1 MTWIWHDQFILQALR
16 RLGDDEFDSTRII
29 ERQLSFNGG
38 RPTKLIA
45 FRDATALVM
54 VLKGKIA
61 QKTRQQFADIINR
74 YMAGDLTLVSEIQA
88 NALSSSPV
96 AQLARQS
103 LDIEDE
109 VGRKRRRE
117 DLELEQ
123 LQLNIA
129 ERKKA
134 LEDSTKQSTI
144 THINSVMDVMQN
156 LDPNWKQDERLV
168 VQLKDMIVNVT
179 TGQKAI
185 TNGDNTPVYISYVAM
200 QLGFKKLT
208 HSDLCKIG
216 QKAVALYRARYNKDP
231 LKRKEHVN
239 GKEQQVNDYT
249 ERDRDLLEEA
259 IVSVMR
265 K

>member
-1 MTWIWHDQFILQALR
+1 MQALR

-29 ERQLSFNGG
+29 ERQLSLNGG

-88 NALSSSPV
+88 NALSVSPV
-96 AQLARQS
+96 AQLARES
-103 LDIEDE
+103 LDE

-123 LQLNIA
+123 LELNIA

-134 LEDSTKQSTI
+134 LENSTKQSTI
-144 THINSVMDVMQN
+144 NHINSVMDVMHN

-168 VQLKDMIVNVT
+168 VQLKDMIANVT
-179 TGQKAI
+179 TGRKAI
-185 TNGDNTPVYISYVAM
+185 TNGDDTPVYISYVAM

-216 QKAVALYRARYNKDP
+216 QKAVALYRSRYNKDP

>member
-1 MTWIWHDQFILQALR
+1 MIRSRHKWIAL
-16 RLGDDEFDSTRII
+16 GHAI
-29 ERQLSFNGG
+29 E
-38 RPTKLIA
+38 
-45 FRDATALVM
+45 LVM
-54 VLKGKIA
+54 VLPGRLAKDVRSK
-61 QKTRQQFADIINR
+61 FANIIQR
-74 YMAGDLTLVSEIQA
+74 YLAGDHSLISEIQA
-88 NALSSSPV
+88 NALSASPV
-96 AQLARQS
+96 AQLARES
-103 LDIEDE
+103 LGIEDE

-168 VQLKDMIVNVT
+168 VQLKDLIVNVT

-185 TNGDNTPVYISYVAM
+185 ANGDDTPVYISHVAM
-200 QLGFKKLT
+200 QLGFRKLT

-216 QKAVALYRARYNKDP
+216 QKAVALYRSRYNKDP

-239 GKEQQVNDYT
+239 GKEQEVNNYT
-249 ERDRDLLEEA
+249 ERDRDLLEDA
-259 IVSVMR
+259 ILSVMR
-265 K
+265 R